1 MNAPDIGT
9 TLLDYDIISEPFPLY
24 AGTADAPS
32 TTVHLVVSN
41 GRGDTVYC
49 REIIFSLPHGD
60 LAQSLVD
67 TTSGDGEASA
77 DGWSVKEIQK
87 GADIVVPDGDYA
99 HFVAK
104 APEGGAPVDASGI
117 TITLKNLTVS
127 KQPGVA
133 RVEVRETATLDTGNW
148 PDSPGFRPLTITK
161 FPPPVIPVR
170 AVSDF
175 RADKLEVASGDPV
188 CLTWDG
194 PSTLVYTVLYSGGAT
209 PAKDQKDT
217 VTGHEWSG
225 TVTRDTTFCL
235 QYVTGETTHYLTT
248 TVTVADPTLTG
259 LTVSGDA
266 SVTGDLT
273 VGKDMNVTGALEA
286 TDDITTKAQFLAPRG
301 TPLRGKRA

>member
-194 PSTLVYTVLYSGGAT
+194 PPPWCTRSCT
-209 PAKDQKDT
+209 PAVPRPRRIRRT
-217 VTGHEWSG
+217 PSPATSG
-225 TVTRDTTFCL
+225 AARSPGTRRSVCSTSPERRRTT
-235 QYVTGETTHYLTT
+235 
-248 TVTVADPTLTG
+248 
-259 LTVSGDA
+259 
-266 SVTGDLT
+266 
-273 VGKDMNVTGALEA
+273 
-286 TDDITTKAQFLAPRG
+286 
-301 TPLRGKRA
+301 